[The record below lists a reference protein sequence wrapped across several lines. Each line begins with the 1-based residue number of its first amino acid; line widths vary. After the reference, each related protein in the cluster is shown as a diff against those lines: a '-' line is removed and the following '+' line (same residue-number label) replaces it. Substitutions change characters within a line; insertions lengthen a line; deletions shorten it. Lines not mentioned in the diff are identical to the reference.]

1 MWRFVISTLVG
12 AIPAIIDAIA
22 KNVRASKERKARI
35 KVKKEEMK
43 KLQREVKEAQDKR
56 ILEAIEKKKKPE

>member
-56 ILEAIEKKKKPE
+56 TLEAIEKKKKPE